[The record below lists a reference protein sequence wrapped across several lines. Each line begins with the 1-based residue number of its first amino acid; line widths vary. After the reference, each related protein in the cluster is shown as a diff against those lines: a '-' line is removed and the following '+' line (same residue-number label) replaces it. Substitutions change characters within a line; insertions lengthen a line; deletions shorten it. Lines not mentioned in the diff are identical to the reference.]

1 MLIDFQLRDKD
12 DVQKLNKVAQSHS
25 FDIWVQSDNQLFDA
39 KTLLALYTLPFNK
52 PLHIVVED
60 DIDTSLLRKELSSL

>member
-12 DVQKLNKVAQSHS
+12 DVQKLNQIAQNHS
-25 FDIWVQSDNQLFDA
+25 FDVWVQSDNQLFDA
-39 KTLLALYTLPFNK
+39 KTLLALYTLPFNQ

-60 DIDTSLLRKELSSL
+60 DVDTSLLRKELSSL